1 MQDEILGVEFEDVLT
16 LHETAKAVLCN
27 IAGEDHWVPKSQ
39 ILIDSEVQGH
49 GDQGVL
55 RVTEWWAIKIG
66 WNRSGYVLHE
76 KGEK

>member
-1 MQDEILGVEFEDVLT
+1 MQDEIVGVEFDDVLT
-16 LHETAKAVLCN
+16 LHETEKAVLCN

-39 ILIDSEVQGH
+39 ILADSEVQGH

-66 WNRSGYVLHE
+66 LYV
-76 KGEK
+76 KGDTPK